1 MINVRD
7 EQRDYISI
15 SADKEEEKE
24 LLKKMMEFM
33 QTVICENDK
42 NTGEFMIIVRKTGKQ
57 GNRK

>member
-24 LLKKMMEFM
+24 LLKK
-33 QTVICENDK
+33 NDGVHA
-42 NTGEFMIIVRKTGKQ
+42 NSNM
-57 GNRK
+57 